1 MTKKGF
7 FEATATAVA
16 SMLATILLTVVA
28 EPVDATAA
36 GESGRIAFVTQEWYP
51 WWNSEIYTT
60 TTDGTGLQKL
70 TNDPRADAYPSWS
83 PDGQKIA
90 FASERGFDFGEI
102 YVMNADGSG
111 IQRLTNHPAL
121 DWYPSWSPNGER
133 IAFLSHRDGNNE
145 IYTVNVDGSG
155 IQRLTNSTRNS
166 TKEFRPAWSPDGE
179 RIAFTSDRDG
189 NNEIYIVNVDGSGI
203 QRLTNNPAVDECPSW
218 SPDSERIAFTSDRD
232 ADDYSQIYV
241 MSAGGSQMH
250 RLTNAPG
257 GASQPAWQPR
267 DVRVDNAASRP
278 TQTTLPLRAREVN
291 PAAGVYATSSEAMTE
306 AHIDTTASKP
316 YNHGSSTSAA
326 ATDTYNL
333 DTNEATLKPIKD
345 LGISTPFEAGL
356 AVSQYGELPP

>member
-7 FEATATAVA
+7 LEATATAVA

-28 EPVDATAA
+28 EPVDATAE

-51 WWNSEIYTT
+51 WWNTEIYTT

-70 TNDPRADAYPSWS
+70 TYDPRADAYPSWS

-90 FASERGFDFGEI
+90 FASERGFDLGEI

-121 DWYPSWSPNGER
+121 DWYPSWSPNGGR

-145 IYTVNVDGSG
+145 IYTVKIDGSG

-179 RIAFTSDRDG
+179 RIAFTSDRD
-189 NNEIYIVNVDGSGI
+189 
-203 QRLTNNPAVDECPSW
+203 
-218 SPDSERIAFTSDRD
+218 

-241 MSAGGSQMH
+241 MSAAGSQMH
-250 RLTNAPG
+250 RFTNAPG

-278 TQTTLPLRAREVN
+278 TQTKLGLGAREVN
-291 PAAGVYATSSEAMTE
+291 LAAGVYATSSEAMTE
-306 AHIDTTASKP
+306 ANIDTTASKP

-326 ATDTYNL
+326 ATDTYKL